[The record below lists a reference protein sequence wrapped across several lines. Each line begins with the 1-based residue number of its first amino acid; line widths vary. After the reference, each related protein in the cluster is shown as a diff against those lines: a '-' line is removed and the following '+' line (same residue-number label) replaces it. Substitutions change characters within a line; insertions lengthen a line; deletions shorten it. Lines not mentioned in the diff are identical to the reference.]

1 MAHWPFTYPMS
12 RARNIAALILEP
24 VLVIAALALL
34 ARSAL
39 VSVYSIPSAS
49 MAPTLQV
56 GDHIFVTSYRL
67 PFAEH
72 HPRHGD
78 VVVFRAPA
86 SGEVLV
92 KRIVAVP
99 GDLVDAAGG
108 YVRIGGRTLAE
119 PYVMQHA
126 MSGAISAQIVPA
138 ASYFVMGDNRAH
150 SYDSRSWGAVP
161 ADRIIGKVRVVLW
174 SSADDVSLPN
184 ANAATKDRWTVAS
197 PRPHRR
203 IFVPVD

>member
-1 MAHWPFTYPMS
+1 MATSPFIYPMK
-12 RARNIAALILEP
+12 RVRNVAAMILEP
-24 VLVIAALALL
+24 LLVIAALALL

-67 PFAEH
+67 PFADH
-72 HPRHGD
+72 QPRHGD
-78 VVVFRAPA
+78 VVVFRAP
-86 SGEVLV
+86 SSEEVLV
-92 KRIVAVP
+92 KRVVAVP

-108 YVRIGGRTLAE
+108 YVRIGGRSLAE

-126 MSGAISAQIVPA
+126 MSGAISAQIVPPS
-138 ASYFVMGDNRAH
+138 SYFVMGDNRAH

-184 ANAATKDRWTVAS
+184 AKASTRDRTTFVS